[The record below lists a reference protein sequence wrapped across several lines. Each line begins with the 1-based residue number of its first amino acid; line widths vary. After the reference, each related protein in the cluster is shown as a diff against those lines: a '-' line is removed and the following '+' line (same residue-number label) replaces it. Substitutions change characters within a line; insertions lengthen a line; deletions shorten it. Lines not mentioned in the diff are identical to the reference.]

1 MFISDKI
8 TSFFAL
14 FTGILV
20 LPTNILS
27 TKKKKKEKKTFDIDL
42 QLEEEWRVSCHPLA
56 EKTGDN

>member
-27 TKKKKKEKKTFDIDL
+27 TKKKKNFDIYM
-42 QLEEEWRVSCHPLA
+42 QFEEEWKVSCHPLA
-56 EKTGDN
+56 EKIGDN